1 MSEENKE
8 YSLESL
14 KEKAT
19 KLGVAFHPNIGLDKL
34 KKKLAAEIGSD
45 PEDPIEDVSKEPEFP
60 APTPANT
67 RIAPPI
73 VTKLV
78 ESAGQRRARLLAD
91 ASRLVRIRV
100 TCMNP
105 SKREYEGEIFTV
117 SNSVVGTF
125 RKYVPYNSEEG
136 WHVPNMIYQHLKER
150 ECQVFYTKKVNGEK
164 KRVGKLIKEMAI
176 EVLDPLKEDEIHELA
191 VKQAMANSK
200 D

>member
-1 MSEENKE
+1 MTEQSKE
-8 YSLESL
+8 LTLDEL

-19 KLGVAFHPNIGLDKL
+19 KLGIAFHPSIGYSKL
-34 KKKLAAEIGSD
+34 ENKVAGETSGEPKE
-45 PEDPIEDVSKEPEFP
+45 PIEDVSKEPEY
-60 APTPANT
+60 PTQTLANT

-73 VTKLV
+73 VTKLA

-125 RKYVPYNSEEG
+125 RKYVPYNAEEG

-150 ECQVFYTKKVNGEK
+150 ECQVFHTQKVNGEK

-176 EVLDPLKEDEIHELA
+176 EVLPDLTAKEIKELA
-191 VKQAMANSK
+191 VKQAMANNIG
-200 D
+200 